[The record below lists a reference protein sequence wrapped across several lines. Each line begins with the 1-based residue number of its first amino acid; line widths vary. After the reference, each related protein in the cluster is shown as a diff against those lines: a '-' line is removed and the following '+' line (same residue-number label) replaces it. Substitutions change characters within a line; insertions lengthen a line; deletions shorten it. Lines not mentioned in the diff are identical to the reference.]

1 MQFSSL
7 FPSTLSRTALA
18 VGMVVTLAGCAATQG
33 GAVDTSGATRL
44 QGELTSSSPVNLND
58 GSQYQVFNLKLKAGE
73 LVRVEQGGALEGAV
87 LTLLDSRN
95 QLVSGPRHGSL
106 HLAPQA
112 DGTYRLGVSGSTAS
126 AYGPFDLT
134 LERVTP
140 RNSGALELNDSVFG
154 LLSRGNDA
162 NTYTLTVAE
171 AGLYEIALGSEEL
184 DTVLKLNGGGLSL
197 EDDDGGDG
205 TNSRMTVMLDPGTY
219 QVTATALDS
228 PAEGG
233 YDLSLSSRAL
243 PEGVELVN
251 GGEIALGTTISGLA
265 DSSDKVY
272 TLAVPERSLLRI
284 VMSSDEVDSFLK
296 LQGPGVDTSDDDGAG
311 RDLDAAITT
320 LANPGSYRISAST
333 VDGSAG
339 IFTLST
345 AVQPV
350 SSNSAQVRPGEG
362 VSGTLAGNSVDK
374 TLVIAEAGQYKVDMY
389 ATEFDA
395 LLRMSGNGVELED
408 DDGAG
413 GTNSRISTYLE
424 PGRYTLSAR
433 SYDNTGRGSF
443 VISVERE

>member
-162 NTYTLTVAE
+162 NTYPLTVAE
-171 AGLYEIALGSEEL
+171 AGLY
-184 DTVLKLNGGGLSL
+184 
-197 EDDDGGDG
+197 
-205 TNSRMTVMLDPGTY
+205 
-219 QVTATALDS
+219 
-228 PAEGG
+228 
-233 YDLSLSSRAL
+233 
-243 PEGVELVN
+243 
-251 GGEIALGTTISGLA
+251 EIALGTTISGLA

-272 TLAVPERSLLRI
+272 TVTVPERSMLRI